1 MKQEHGK
8 SVEVAFTDAGAHG
21 PAQLQLTV
29 PHGMPRADIA
39 KLIEKI
45 LIRDDLEKFRPRGCL
60 SCLSGLDLRIRE
72 RFEHVLTIDV

>member
-39 KLIEKI
+39 RLIEKI
-45 LIRDDLEKFRPRGCL
+45 LVRDDLEKFRPRGCL

>member
-45 LIRDDLEKFRPRGCL
+45 LVRDDLEKLRPRGCL